1 VKRFAAAT
9 GAMRAPFTPRDDAAP
24 RRLRSPGPFAH
35 SCPVPNRVLALLAIF
50 LIGSA
55 GSAPLHAASAR
66 AGVLRVAVNEANGRP
81 FAIYDASGRLEG
93 GLARD
98 VIDPLAASLGL
109 RAQYLNLP
117 RARVVPW
124 LRAGRID
131 GACFLAP
138 EWVPGAQA
146 LRWSPVLFH
155 IRQVIVSPAGAE
167 AVVSPRALFGRRL
180 GTLLNYTYPEL
191 QPYFAD
197 QRILR
202 SDAPSFASNIAK
214 LERGRIDAF
223 LNDDIAALFAARS
236 GALRQPVR
244 IDPLWAPENPV
255 HCAFSTAFDARVPRW
270 RGQLQAQV
278 DAGQVQAAIAAYT
291 GGRRAS
297 VIEAAPR

>member
-1 VKRFAAAT
+1 
-9 GAMRAPFTPRDDAAP
+9 M
-24 RRLRSPGPFAH
+24 
-35 SCPVPNRVLALLAIF
+35 PNRVLALLAIF

-55 GSAPLHAASAR
+55 GAVPLHAAPAR
-66 AGVLRVAVNEANGRP
+66 TAVLRVAVNEANGRP
-81 FAIYDASGRLEG
+81 FALYDPRGRFEG

-98 VIDPLAASLGL
+98 IIDPLAASLGL
-109 RAQYLNLP
+109 RPEYLNLP

-138 EWVPGAQA
+138 DWVPDAQA

-155 IRQVIVSPAGAE
+155 IRQVIVSPADAD
-167 AVVSPRALFGRRL
+167 AASSPRALFGRRL

-197 QRILR
+197 RRILR

-223 LNDDIAALFAARS
+223 LNDDIASLYAARS
-236 GALRQPVR
+236 GQLRQRVR
-244 IDPLWAPENPV
+244 IDPLWAPANPV
-255 HCAFSTAFDARVPRW
+255 YCAFSPTFDARTPRW
-270 RGQLQAQV
+270 RSVLQAQV
-278 DAGQVQAAIAAYT
+278 DAGQVEAAIATYT
-291 GGRRAS
+291 GGQRAIVS
-297 VIEAAPR
+297 GDAP